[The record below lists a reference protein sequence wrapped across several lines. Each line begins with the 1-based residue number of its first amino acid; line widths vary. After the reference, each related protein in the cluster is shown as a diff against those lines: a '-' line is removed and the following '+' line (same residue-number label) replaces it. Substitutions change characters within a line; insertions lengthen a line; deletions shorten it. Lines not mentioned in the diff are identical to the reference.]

1 MASELRVNTL
11 KDASGNNSVAVSTV
25 FNGSAKAW
33 FNYDQVANSVR
44 DSVNT
49 SSFSDDSTGDFK
61 ANLASAMSD
70 ANYTTVGSNH
80 DSTTPGVNG
89 IMWLVGNDDSGSDPG
104 TFTSSQCRFGAYY
117 YAANRIDATRNKVNI
132 HGDLA

>member
-11 KDASGNNSVAVSTV
+11 KDAAGNNSVAVSTV

-49 SSFSDDSTGDFK
+49 SSFSDDSQGDFK
-61 ANLASAMSD
+61 ANLTSAMSD
-70 ANYTTVGSNH
+70 ANYVTVGSNH

-89 IMWLVGNDDSGSDPG
+89 IMWLCGHDDSGSDPG
-104 TFTSSQCRFGAYY
+104 SFTSSQCRFGAYY
-117 YAANRIDATRNKVNI
+117 IVSNRIDATRNKI
-132 HGDLA
+132 IIQGDLA